1 MPAPYTRR
9 LKLYMF
15 IREWVILALHSW
27 KCPISLLSEQSV
39 FILEQKPY
47 KYVSS
52 TIQRLEFIAFTEVD
66 SPINDSYLKSL
77 LRCFF

>member
-15 IREWVILALHSW
+15 IREWVIWLYILENAPS
-27 KCPISLLSEQSV
+27 PYFQSV
-39 FILEQKPY
+39 FIPEQKPY